1 MKYFNL
7 ISVCGKYVA
16 DYESYATIIGTNY
29 QINQNKSSGNNT
41 FIIPSYKILAQA
53 ANTCRNL
60 VILNVPRV
68 NNIHASQF
76 ASGRAHKNAKK

>member
-1 MKYFNL
+1 MQQ
-7 ISVCGKYVA
+7 
-16 DYESYATIIGTNY
+16 IINFMSLLSD
-29 QINQNKSSGNNT
+29 QINQNKSSGNNI

-53 ANTCRNL
+53 ANTRRNL

>member
-1 MKYFNL
+1 MRPIMNF
-7 ISVCGKYVA
+7 
-16 DYESYATIIGTNY
+16 DIIGTNY
-29 QINQNKSSGNNT
+29 QINQNKSSGNNI
-41 FIIPSYKILAQA
+41 FITQSYKILARA
-53 ANTCRNL
+53 ANTRRNL

>member
-1 MKYFNL
+1 MYFEFN
-7 ISVCGKYVA
+7 ICFQKNMQR
-16 DYESYATIIGTNY
+16 IINFMPLLSD
-29 QINQNKSSGNNT
+29 QINQNKSSENNI

-53 ANTCRNL
+53 ANTRRNL
-60 VILNVPRV
+60 VILNVSRV